1 MGHLSSAGGGC
12 HANDRAVIHRIIY
25 AELVSGTVLPASRE
39 AYRTIMARL
48 LADGAEVIILG
59 FTEIMLLVQAAD
71 SPVPLFDT
79 TALHAEAAIEIALAV

>member
-1 MGHLSSAGGGC
+1 
-12 HANDRAVIHRIIY
+12 
-25 AELVSGTVLPASRE
+25 
-39 AYRTIMARL
+39 MARL
-48 LADGAEVIILG
+48 VADGAEVIILG